1 MLKALYD
8 TNNTVNLDTKVRLLD
23 FCTLL
28 EEKGEILSCL
38 RRLLTSPISVEND
51 QRLHVNC

>member
-8 TNNTVNLDTKVRLLD
+8 TNDTLNLDTEVRLLD

-38 RRLLTSPISVEND
+38 RRLLTSPTSVEND